1 MRKRVKNVLV
11 FLLLVIIILAVSGIA
26 SANGQVRVEQS
37 FMAENL
43 EYPEGITV
51 DKAGNIYVSLGPP
64 FWFGTGLGEVW
75 KFSPDGSG
83 TRVVEFPGGPGPA
96 GLAVDAPGNLY
107 IAYPTG
113 DSRNGVYK
121 LEKSGELSKLD
132 GSDGIW
138 LANGLAFDKR
148 GDLFVS
154 DSAMG
159 AVWRIPTD
167 GSGSAEI
174 WYADPWL
181 AGCFGIPGAN
191 GIAYRQGN
199 FYVANTAAGSL
210 IKIPVLPDGLP
221 GTAQVVAGDADCV
234 PPGEELIGLDG
245 IALDVHG
252 DIYAALVIQNMLVK
266 INPDDGSF
274 TTLLTEADGLF
285 NPASLAFGT
294 GKGERQRLFFTNFA
308 LLPPEPAASLGPAIL
323 SLEVDVPGQP
333 LP

>member
-1 MRKRVKNVLV
+1 MRMRVRNVLV
-11 FLLLVIIILAVSGIA
+11 FVLLILIMLAVSGIA
-26 SANGQVRVEQS
+26 SANGDVRVEHS
-37 FMAENL
+37 FQAENL
-43 EYPEGITV
+43 EYPEGIAI
-51 DKAGNIYVSLGPP
+51 DKEGNIYVSLGPP

-75 KFSPDGSG
+75 MFSPDGTG

-107 IAYPTG
+107 IAYPTS
-113 DSRNGVYK
+113 DSRNGVYRLDK
-121 LEKSGELSKLD
+121 SGNLEKME

-138 LANGLAFDKR
+138 LANGLAFEKQ
-148 GDLFVS
+148 GDLYVS

-174 WYADPWL
+174 WFADPWL

-191 GIAYRQGN
+191 GIAYRQGS
-199 FYVANTAAGSL
+199 FYVANTAAGS
-210 IKIPVLPDGLP
+210 IIEIPVLSDGSP

-234 PPGEELIGLDG
+234 LPGDELFGLDG

-252 DIYAALVIQNMLVK
+252 DIYAALVIQNQLVK
-266 INPDDGSF
+266 IDLDDGSI
-274 TTLLTEADGLF
+274 TTLLTEADGLY

-308 LLPPEPAASLGPAIL
+308 VLPPEPAASLGPAIL
-323 SLEVDVPGQP
+323 SLDVDVPGQP

>member
-1 MRKRVKNVLV
+1 MRMRVRNVLV
-11 FLLLVIIILAVSGIA
+11 FVLLILIMLAVSGIA
-26 SANGQVRVEQS
+26 SANGDVRVEHS
-37 FMAENL
+37 FQAENL
-43 EYPEGITV
+43 EYPEGIAI
-51 DKAGNIYVSLGPP
+51 DKEGNIYVSLGPP

-75 KFSPDGSG
+75 MFSPDGTG
-83 TRVVEFPGGPGPA
+83 RRVVEFPGGPGPA

-107 IAYPTG
+107 IAYPTS
-113 DSRNGVYK
+113 DSRNGVYRLDK
-121 LEKSGELSKLD
+121 SGNLEKME

-138 LANGLAFDKR
+138 LANGLAFDKQ
-148 GDLFVS
+148 GDLYVS

-174 WYADPWL
+174 WFADPWL

-191 GIAYRQGN
+191 GIAYRQGS
-199 FYVANTAAGSL
+199 FYVANTAAGS
-210 IKIPVLPDGLP
+210 IIEIPVLPDGSP

-234 PPGEELIGLDG
+234 LPGDELFGLDG

-252 DIYAALVIQNMLVK
+252 DIYAALVIQNQLVK
-266 INPDDGSF
+266 IDLDDGSS
-274 TTLLTEADGLF
+274 TTLLTEADGLY

-308 LLPPEPAASLGPAIL
+308 VLPPEPAASLGPAIL
-323 SLEVDVPGQP
+323 SLDVDVPGQP

>member
-1 MRKRVKNVLV
+1 MRKRMKQVVIYLVLSIAV
-11 FLLLVIIILAVSGIA
+11 LAVSGIA
-26 SANGQVRVEQS
+26 AASGHVQVEQS
-37 FMAENL
+37 FKAEDL
-43 EYPEGITV
+43 RFPEGVTV
-51 DKAGNIYVSLGPP
+51 DKEGNIYVSLGPP

-75 KFSPDGSG
+75 KFSPDGNG
-83 TRVVEFPGGPGPA
+83 TKVVDFPGGPGPA

-113 DSRNGVYK
+113 DSRNGVYR
-121 LEKSGELSKLD
+121 LAKSGELSKMD
-132 GSDGIW
+132 GSEGIW

-148 GDLFVS
+148 GDLYVS

-174 WYADPWL
+174 WYDDPLL

-191 GIAYRQGN
+191 GIAYRQGS

-210 IKIPVLPDGLP
+210 VEIPVLPDGSP
-221 GTAQVVAGDADCV
+221 GTAKVVAGDADCV
-234 PPGEELIGLDG
+234 LPGDELIGLDG

-252 DIYAALVIQNMLVK
+252 DIYAALVIQNKLVK
-266 INPDDGSF
+266 INPDDGSI
-274 TTLLTEADGLF
+274 TTLLTEADGLY

-294 GKGERQRLFFTNFA
+294 GKGDRQRLFFTNFA
-308 LLPPEPAASLGPAIL
+308 VLPPEPAASLGPAIL